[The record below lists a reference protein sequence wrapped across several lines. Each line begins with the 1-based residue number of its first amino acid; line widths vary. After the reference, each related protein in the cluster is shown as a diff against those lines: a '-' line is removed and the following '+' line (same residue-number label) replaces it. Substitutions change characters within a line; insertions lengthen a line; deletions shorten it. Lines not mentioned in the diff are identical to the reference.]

1 MEFIDN
7 LKPEEMDQ
15 FTIKHE
21 KCHLLQSS
29 SWAKVKE
36 NWKHQYVGI
45 KENNQLIASAMILI
59 KPLPLG
65 LSMIYIPRG
74 PIMDYTNKDV
84 VSFMNDNLVR
94 IGKKHRALF
103 IKCDP
108 FILKNQYTLDTVND
122 EISAECKKA
131 LENMTASGAIH
142 QGFSKHIE
150 DVIQPRYHMNIY
162 ARDNYESTLPRHT
175 IKLLKVARKR
185 QVQIVRGHQ
194 ELIQD
199 FSLVVSKTEN
209 RKNIALRSSDYFKLL
224 LDTYQ
229 DDASITMAYV
239 DLSKL
244 ITQCQSDIQT
254 RIDEL
259 SSLPENQVK
268 KKRRLE
274 EELGYLNKD
283 LKEFESYQ
291 DNHSESLVP
300 IAGCLSVCFGS
311 CGEMLYAGMDEQF
324 KKFMPQYAIY
334 VDEIETLFKKG
345 LRWYNLGGIEGT
357 LDDGLTKF
365 KSNFD
370 PLIDEFIGEFDIP
383 VNKLLYRLSK
393 LAYQIRKRKQA

>member
-1 MEFIDN
+1 MEFIDTLDKN
-7 LKPEEMDQ
+7 KMDE
-15 FTIKHE
+15 FTSQHE

-45 KENNQLIASAMILI
+45 EDNGKIIASAMLLI

-65 LSMIYIPRG
+65 LSMVYIPRG
-74 PIMDYTNKDV
+74 PIMDYTNIEV
-84 VSFMNDNLVR
+84 VDFMIQNLKN
-94 IGKKHRALF
+94 IGKKHHALF

-108 FILKNQYTLDTVND
+108 FVLKNQYTLDAVNN
-122 EISAECKKA
+122 EISFECQQA
-131 LENMTASGAIH
+131 LDNMQSAGAIH

-162 ARDNYESTLPRHT
+162 YKENYETTLPRHT
-175 IKLLKVARKR
+175 LKLLKVARKR

-194 ELIQD
+194 ELIKD
-199 FSLVVSKTEN
+199 FSSVVSKTEN

-229 DDASITMAYV
+229 NNANITMAYV
-239 DLSKL
+239 DLDKL
-244 ITQCQSDIQT
+244 VNQCRYDIKI
-254 RIDEL
+254 REDEL
-259 SSLPENQVK
+259 LTLPENQVK
-268 KKRRLE
+268 KKKRLE

-283 LKEFESYQ
+283 LNEFESYQ
-291 DNHSESLVP
+291 KNHTESLVP
-300 IAGCLSVCFGS
+300 IAGCLSVCFGT

-324 KKFMPQYAIY
+324 KKFMPQYLIY

-345 LRWYNLGGIEGT
+345 LKWYNLGGIEGT

-370 PLIDEFIGEFDIP
+370 PMIDEFIGEFDIP
-383 VNKLLYRLSK
+383 VNKLLYKLSK